1 MGNNLEVLTNEV
13 EEVPGYVLG
22 QWIGR
27 RQAFGLISAK
37 TAAAEVECL
46 RRIREGRLYRS
57 KCDDWAEFCQ
67 KYAGVTSSYANR
79 LIRQFE
85 EFGPSYFDLSRIL
98 RISADA
104 YRQIAGSV
112 SDDGISFGGEK
123 IAITPE
129 NSDKIAEAVHAL
141 RDQSEAARVPA
152 KPAAKGIAGARRRLE
167 ACIAELTG
175 MFESGLGDNERAELA
190 NAVGAG
196 ADDLRR
202 LSIYLE
208 H

>member
-1 MGNNLEVLTNEV
+1 MGNDLEVSTNEV
-13 EEVPGYVLG
+13 EEEPGYVLG

-46 RRIREGRLYRS
+46 RRIREGKLYRS

-67 KYAGVTSSYANR
+67 KYAGITSSYGNR
-79 LIRQFE
+79 LIRQLE
-85 EFGPSYFDLSRIL
+85 EFGPSYFDLSRIM

-104 YRQIAGSV
+104 YRQIAGSI
-112 SDDGISFGGEK
+112 SDDGIAFGGEK

-129 NSDKIAEAVHAL
+129 NSDKIAEAVQAL
-141 RDQSEAARVPA
+141 REQSEAEAVPA
-152 KPAAKGIAGARRRLE
+152 KPAAKGIAAARRRLE

-175 MFESGLGDNERAELA
+175 MFEGGLGDSERAELA
-190 NAVGAG
+190 TAVDAG
-196 ADDLRR
+196 MQDLRL
-202 LSIYLE
+202 LSVYLE

>member
-1 MGNNLEVLTNEV
+1 MGNDLEVSTNEV
-13 EEVPGYVLG
+13 EEEPGYVLG

-46 RRIREGRLYRS
+46 RRIREGKLYRS

-67 KYAGVTSSYANR
+67 KYAGITSSYGNR
-79 LIRQFE
+79 LIRQLE
-85 EFGPSYFDLSRIL
+85 EFGPSYFDLSRIM
-98 RISADA
+98 RISAEA

-112 SDDGISFGGEK
+112 SDAGISFGGEK

-141 RDQSEAARVPA
+141 REQSEAACVPA
-152 KPAAKGIAGARRRLE
+152 KPAAKGIASARRRLE

-175 MFESGLGDNERAELA
+175 MFEGGLADGERAELA
-190 NAVGAG
+190 NAVDAG
-196 ADDLRR
+196 MQDLKL
-202 LSIYLE
+202 LSVYLE

>member
-1 MGNNLEVLTNEV
+1 MGNNLEVLTSQV
-13 EEVPGYVLG
+13 EEEPTYVLG

-46 RRIREGRLYRS
+46 RRIREGKLYRS

-67 KYAGVTSSYANR
+67 KYAGITSSYGNR
-79 LIRQFE
+79 LIRQLE
-85 EFGPSYFDLSRIL
+85 EFGPSYFDLSRIM

-104 YRQIAGSV
+104 YRQIAGSI
-112 SDDGISFGGEK
+112 SDDGIAFGGEK

-129 NSDKIAEAVHAL
+129 NSDKIAEAVQAL
-141 RDQSEAARVPA
+141 REQSEAEAVPA
-152 KPAAKGIAGARRRLE
+152 KPAAKGIAAARRRLE

-175 MFESGLGDNERAELA
+175 MFEGGLGDSERAELA
-190 NAVGAG
+190 TAVDAG
-196 ADDLRR
+196 MQDLRL
-202 LSIYLE
+202 LSVYLE